1 MTKKLL
7 SALCIGALLFSSCKK
22 DDAGIA
28 PYTTPTT
35 YNFSNVENKE
45 ATARISMWAGYTGI
59 LGKSN
64 TRQLSQ
70 DTINFLWNNTN
81 NAFTAETASNI
92 PHTHDVLN
100 TLGTT
105 FSLSSKT
112 ADAAAFKL
120 LADSMKNISQ
130 YYNSPAS
137 RGVPGKIGNRIFN
150 HTGLEFNQAVAKGLM
165 GALQLNNVIA
175 QLDASRSADN
185 NTEVTGQGT
194 AMQHAWDLAFG
205 YVGLPKDYD
214 TSIAY
219 TSAIV
224 DRPLAIGGYFAERG
238 KYIQSGFKVFE
249 AFRKGR
255 AAIGAKDYAV
265 RDAAIATIKEYLEKT
280 IAAALYY
287 YITAPQTQ
295 ADLAAKFHGL
305 SEGYGFALAL
315 KYRAANSPLTA
326 ANYQALLVI
335 MNTNF
340 YELADDATN
349 TKLKQ
354 AQTILTN
361 AYGQLQP

>member
-1 MTKKLL
+1 MIRKLTP
-7 SALCIGALLFSSCKK
+7 ALCIGAILFTSCKK
-22 DDAGIA
+22 DDVIA

-45 ATARISMWAGYTGI
+45 AAARISMWAGYTGL

-64 TRQLSQ
+64 TRQLNQ
-70 DTINFLWNNTN
+70 DTINYLWNNTN
-81 NAFTAETASNI
+81 NAFTAENGSNI
-92 PHTHDVLN
+92 PYTFDVLN
-100 TLGTT
+100 ALGTS
-105 FSLSSKT
+105 FSLSAKV
-112 ADAAAFKL
+112 ADAAFFKS

-130 YYNSPAS
+130 YYSSPAS
-137 RGVPGKIGNRIFN
+137 RGVPGKIGSRIFN

-165 GALQLNNVIA
+165 GALQLSNIIT

-185 NTEVTGQGT
+185 TTEVTGQGT
-194 AMQHAWDLAFG
+194 AMQHAWDLAYG
-205 YVGLPKDYD
+205 YVGIPATYD
-214 TSIAY
+214 TAIAY

-238 KYIQSGFKVFE
+238 KYIQSGFKISE

-255 AAIGAKDYAV
+255 AAIGAKDYAT

-280 IAAALYY
+280 LAAALYY

-295 ADLAAKFHGL
+295 AELSAKFHGL
-305 SEGYGFALAL
+305 SEGYGFALGL

-326 ANYQALLVI
+326 ANYQALLDI
-335 MNTNF
+335 IKTDF

-354 AQTILTN
+354 AQTILTT

>member
-1 MTKKLL
+1 MIKKITSALFL
-7 SALCIGALLFSSCKK
+7 SAILFSSCKK
-22 DDAGIA
+22 DDAIA
-28 PYTTPTT
+28 PYTVPDT
-35 YNFSNVENKE
+35 YNFTNVENKE
-45 ATARISMWAGYTGI
+45 AASRVSMWAGYTGI

-64 TRQLSQ
+64 TRQLNQ
-70 DTINFLWNNTN
+70 DTINYLWNNTN
-81 NAFTAETASNI
+81 NAFTAETANGI
-92 PHTHDVLN
+92 PYTYDVLN
-100 TLGTT
+100 TLGTS
-105 FSLSSKT
+105 FSLSAKT
-112 ADAAAFKL
+112 ADAVVFKS

-137 RGVPGKIGNRIFN
+137 RGVPGKIGTRIFN
-150 HTGLEFNQAVAKGLM
+150 HTGLEFNQAVAKGMM
-165 GALQLNNVIA
+165 GSLQLHNVITH
-175 QLDASRSADN
+175 LDASKGADN
-185 NTEVTGQGT
+185 NTEVAGQGT
-194 AMQHAWDLAFG
+194 AMQHEWDLAFG
-205 YVGLPKDYD
+205 YAGIPKTYD
-214 TSIAY
+214 TSVAY
-219 TSAIV
+219 NNTMV

-238 KYIQSGFKVFE
+238 KFIQSGYKVFE

-255 AAIGAKDYAV
+255 AAIGAKDYAA

-315 KYRAANSPLTA
+315 KYRVAGSPLTNT
-326 ANYQALLVI
+326 NYLALLAI
-335 MNTNF
+335 INTDF